1 MRSFSCVAISSD
13 TTTEATPAEMVSQP
27 WRKVHAS
34 TRR

>member
-1 MRSFSCVAISSD
+1 MRNLSCVAISSD
-13 TTTEATPAEMVSQP
+13 TTTEAAPSEIVSHP